1 MDEFLKQLIESS
13 TEISLEKRNQI
24 LQLIDW
30 NIRKSVR
37 SCKHDIMTKL
47 IEQANNNSTIY
58 DAVVQIN
65 KLYEDEEAEKKTN

>member
-1 MDEFLKQLIESS
+1 MDEFLKELIESS

-47 IEQANNNSTIY
+47 IEAANKNSTIY
-58 DAVVQIN
+58 EAVVKIN
-65 KLYEDEEAEKKTN
+65 KLYENEETEKKTN

>member
-13 TEISLEKRNQI
+13 TEISLEKRTQI

-30 NIRKSVR
+30 NIRKSIR
-37 SCKHDIMTKL
+37 SCKHDIMAKL
-47 IEQANNNSTIY
+47 IDQANKNSTIY

-65 KLYEDEEAEKKTN
+65 KLYEDEETEKKTN